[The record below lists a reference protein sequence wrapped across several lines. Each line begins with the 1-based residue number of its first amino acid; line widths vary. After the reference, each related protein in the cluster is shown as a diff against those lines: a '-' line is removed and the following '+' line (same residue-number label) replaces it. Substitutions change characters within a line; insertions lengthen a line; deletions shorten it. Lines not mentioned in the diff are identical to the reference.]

1 MRKDIFNLFLNKE
14 VPDDIFEG
22 YLRDDEDCYLKLQDF
37 IGENMK
43 KEMLSWST
51 TIGILEASEHLYKC
65 AVENGNIKP
74 DKDA

>member
-37 IGENMK
+37 IGANMK